1 MTRRLG
7 VVVGVGSLSLMRMH
21 RVVVL
26 GAQWECTGG
35 YSGRDVVVKVGL
47 VPGCAAVRSSVPQ
60 RCSDE

>member
-7 VVVGVGSLSLMRMH
+7 VVVGSLALMRMQL
-21 RVVVL
+21 VVLL
-26 GAQWECTGG
+26 GAQWDCTGG
-35 YSGRDVVVKVGL
+35 YSGRDVVVKAGL